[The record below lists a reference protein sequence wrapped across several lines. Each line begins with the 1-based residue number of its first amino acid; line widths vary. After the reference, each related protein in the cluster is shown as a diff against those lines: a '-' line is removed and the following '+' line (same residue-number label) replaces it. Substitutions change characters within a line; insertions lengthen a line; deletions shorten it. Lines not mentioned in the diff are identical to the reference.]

1 MSVEK
6 HTILLVDDEPDILD
20 FISYNLRR
28 EGYSVHTA
36 LDGFEA
42 LSVAEKVR
50 PQLVILDVM
59 MPGMDGI
66 ETCERLKQMPGMEH
80 TIIAFLT
87 ARSEDYSQLAGFG
100 AGADD
105 YIAKP
110 IKPGL
115 LISRVKALLRRYH
128 PERQEESSDQKGDIR
143 IDRERY
149 VVWKGD
155 EQISLPRKEFELM
168 CLLVSKP
175 NKVFTRDEIYSEVWG
190 HEVVVGER
198 TIDVHLRKL
207 REKIGYEYFKTVKG
221 VGYKFIPNP
230 GKH

>member
-1 MSVEK
+1 MSVDK

-20 FISYNLRR
+20 FISYNLRK
-28 EGYSVHTA
+28 EGYSVYTA
-36 LDGFEA
+36 PDGFEA
-42 LSVAEKVR
+42 LTVAKKVR

-66 ETCERLKQMPGMEH
+66 ETCERLKEMPEMEH
-80 TIIAFLT
+80 AIVAFLT

-128 PERQEESSDQKGDIR
+128 PERQEDDLDQKGDIR

-149 VVWKGD
+149 VVWKD
-155 EQISLPRKEFELM
+155 NEQIALPRKEFELM

-190 HEVVVGER
+190 QEVVVGVR

-207 REKIGYEYFKTVKG
+207 REKIGHEYFKTVKG

-230 GKH
+230 EKK